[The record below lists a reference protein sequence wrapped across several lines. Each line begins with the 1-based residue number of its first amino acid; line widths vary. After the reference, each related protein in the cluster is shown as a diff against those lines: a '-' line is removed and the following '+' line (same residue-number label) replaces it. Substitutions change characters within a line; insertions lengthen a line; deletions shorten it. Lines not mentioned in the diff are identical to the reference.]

1 LKDEKQRKKFRRGS
15 LHRAII
21 VHLKK
26 KVTRVDSTM
35 MWFGTNSVVLVDK
48 KDKPLAKRIKAP
60 IPREIALKY
69 PTIASISS
77 IIV

>member
-1 LKDEKQRKKFRRGS
+1 MHRG
-15 LHRAII
+15 II
-21 VHLKK
+21 VHLKI
-26 KVTRVDSTM
+26 KVKRLDSTWI
-35 MWFGTNSVVLVDK
+35 WFNSNSIVLVDK

-60 IPREIALKY
+60 IPMEIALKY